1 MSLHS
6 AGTTLKAQELRM
18 FWRLSQ
24 MGNELTRANPR
35 DPEIDFIREEM
46 DLMAEM
52 TDWPSIRE
60 ACQRWLRLNDQ
71 ARRPFKRVRVTL
83 AGIG

>member
-1 MSLHS
+1 MSLLS
-6 AGTTLKAQELRM
+6 ADTTYKAHELRM
-18 FWRLSQ
+18 FWRLAR
-24 MGNELTRANPR
+24 MGGELTRANPR

-52 TDWPSIRE
+52 TDWPAIRE

-71 ARRPFKRVRVTL
+71 ARRPFKQVRVTL